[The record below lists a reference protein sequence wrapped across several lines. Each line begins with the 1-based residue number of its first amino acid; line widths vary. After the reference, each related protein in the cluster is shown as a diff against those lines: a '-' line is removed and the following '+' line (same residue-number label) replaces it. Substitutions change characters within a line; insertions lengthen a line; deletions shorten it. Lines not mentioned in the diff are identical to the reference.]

1 MNESVDFALMAF
13 TSLFSM
19 LNPVGLIPV
28 FISLT
33 SGLSQKE
40 ARKVALKATTT
51 AFLILVTFALLGKFI
66 FDFFHISVNGL
77 KIVGG
82 VIFFITGYDMLQA
95 HISRIKESSDEGL
108 NQNLEYAND
117 IAITPIAIPMLC
129 GPGAITLSIVLMSEA
144 GTVSNK
150 IILISMLIL
159 ILLIDFISF
168 ISGRKIMSFI
178 GDNGNKVMMR
188 IMGLIIMV
196 ISVELFFSGLKPIVQ
211 DILKL

>member
-40 ARKVALKATTT
+40 ARNVAIKAILT
-51 AFLILVTFALLGKFI
+51 AFVILITFALLGKFI
-66 FDFFHISVNGL
+66 FDFFNISVNGL

-95 HISRIKESSDEGL
+95 HISRTKESPDEDT
-108 NQNLEYAND
+108 EYANN
-117 IAITPIAIPMLC
+117 IAITPLAIPLLC
-129 GPGAITLSIVLMSEA
+129 GPGAITLSIVLMAEA
-144 GTVSNK
+144 GSLGNK
-150 IILISMLIL
+150 FIMISMLVL
-159 ILLIDFISF
+159 ILLIDLISF
-168 ISGRKIMSFI
+168 ISGRKIMNFI
-178 GDNGNKVMMR
+178 GDNGNKVLMR

-196 ISVELFFSGLKPIVQ
+196 ISVELFFSGLKPIIQ